1 MGNIC
6 DSCFPQSHEEK
17 EPVDQ
22 EGAEPQ
28 KSEPSKQEGEG
39 GGASDAGQAGDAEEG
54 GDAEGSKE

>member
-6 DSCFPQSHEEK
+6 DSCFSQSQEK

-22 EGAEPQ
+22 ESAEPQ
-28 KSEPSKQEGEG
+28 QSEPTKQEGEG
-39 GGASDAGQAGDAEEG
+39 GGASDVGQGGDAEEG